1 MIQKQI
7 QTQPGGANIL
17 SQLSHIPAT
26 IKIHQTTPIIS
37 HTPATTVTSA
47 PSLSRLGKSVFIV
60 QQQGVLLPPQAQV
73 TPTVMKTQ
81 TVQHTGTQLP
91 TKASQETSGFIFK
104 IIKYK
109 IKYKSKLDICYNLL

>member
-37 HTPATTVTSA
+37 QTPATTVTSA

-60 QQQGVLLPPQAQV
+60 QQQGVLPPPQAQV
-73 TPTVMKTQ
+73 TPTVMQTQ
-81 TVQHTGTQLP
+81 TVQHTGTPGGSDKLSFPMTEQLKLP
-91 TKASQETSGFIFK
+91 IRLVHNRVTS
-104 IIKYK
+104 
-109 IKYKSKLDICYNLL
+109 